1 MTGDTPGIN
10 VVGRRASLISY
21 QPPSHFYKGGY
32 KMKLN
37 DIIALA
43 KAGYKAS
50 DIKELISLESESR
63 TSGVEE
69 PAETEPKE
77 APQPEPEKTEE
88 KPAAAETSETDKI
101 KELEAQLAQ
110 VRKDL
115 EKAQTKNTTRD
126 NSSTAGSPDP
136 QVVLNEIARKFM

>member
-1 MTGDTPGIN
+1 
-10 VVGRRASLISY
+10 
-21 QPPSHFYKGGY
+21 
-32 KMKLN
+32 MKLN

-126 NSSTAGSPDP
+126 NSSAAGSPDP
-136 QVVLNEIARKFM
+136 QTVLNEIARKFM